1 MYSKIMLMIARW
13 CYGMP
18 FDANGRV
25 STLNVDWLKWVYF
38 CFNDFEVSV
47 NDSIFPGS
55 EQQKV

>member
-1 MYSKIMLMIARW
+1 MYSRMVLMVACGR
-13 CYGMP
+13 YGMP
-18 FDANGRV
+18 FDANGWV
-25 STLNVDWLKWVYF
+25 SALNVDWLKWMYF